1 MNEKFAANKIN
12 YVKSQKCRWAFSF
25 LFFPP
30 KIFFYDVSIYWEE
43 CELLC
48 SMRMRTTQARHDLT
62 ISTPHWGPS
71 ELLVFAIEPPKSNEP
86 MGLRLQESGVAS
98 QGKDRR
104 EKLAAELFLFIFD
117 SRPRRPGS
125 TAHLQ
130 RPARDAALVR
140 HRLSWYNSQ
149 DSRGLSWKGSRGIG
163 RHKVKTTARRFHYNL
178 CINWPFEL
186 RSLTRKIFFDF
197 NFITRTRMVS
207 LHGVSKEKIRTIYE
221 IHESFKIRNS
231 KQICMEFW

>member
-1 MNEKFAANKIN
+1 M
-12 YVKSQKCRWAFSF
+12 SQWACACRS
-25 LFFPP
+25 
-30 KIFFYDVSIYWEE
+30 
-43 CELLC
+43 
-48 SMRMRTTQARHDLT
+48 
-62 ISTPHWGPS
+62 
-71 ELLVFAIEPPKSNEP
+71 
-86 MGLRLQESGVAS
+86 SGVAS
-98 QGKDRR
+98 QGKIGADRR

-117 SRPRRPGS
+117 SRPRRPGPGS

-197 NFITRTRMVS
+197 NFIFYHSDTNGFSPRS
-207 LHGVSKEKIRTIYE
+207 LKRENTYVRFMKFMRVLKFAIRSRYVWNFDKHCLE
-221 IHESFKIRNS
+221 LR
-231 KQICMEFW
+231 